1 MSTVDKF
8 VSFLK
13 KRRLWKEYR
22 GEVAKARDL
31 KSDESSIRERLSNVY
46 SSCWQFVAGEF
57 TWSDSRRGHAFW
69 KAVNKEWLN
78 LLNEE
83 TRDEE

>member
-1 MSTVDKF
+1 MDKVDKF

-22 GEVAKARDL
+22 GEVAKARNL
-31 KSDESSIRERLSNVY
+31 KSDESSIRKRLSNVY
-46 SSCWQFVAGEF
+46 SSCQQFVTGEF

-69 KAVNKEWLN
+69 NAVDKEWLK

-83 TRDEE
+83 MLDEK